1 MKAVHDGL
9 SRDWIVSR
17 RHGSSFTSGSLSF
30 LSGGPETR
38 DYAACLCSDRVA
50 LLHLPS
56 GLVARFVSRPSA
68 EEAVSFAAAPDG
80 SKLVVFYRN
89 LMARLFDPK
98 ELLKGHR
105 RKLLS
110 AGGIGGNV
118 FDDENEDYE
127 KNKRL
132 KTTLETDH
140 DGGVGGEVKSWRV
153 GHRLQVTCAEFDQSS
168 TLVVT
173 GSADKTVM
181 VYDAEQGFATHSFKN
196 GHDELITCVRFQ
208 PHTVSVQRIV
218 SASSDGRICVW
229 DLISHSCVA
238 SLAGQHYS
246 AVTSV
251 IFSTDPNAH
260 YMLTCGRDKVINVWD
275 SREFSNQATAS
286 GPASFL
292 KATVAAQEGIE
303 SAVMLPADADV
314 DKGDVES
321 PSTNVNSSDD
331 QARVMTFVT
340 VGDRGLLRKW
350 TLNVTGTSRAQRK
363 FAVRCILT
371 QTAQGLKRRLACSL
385 TDDSAASL
393 STKAKDSDE
402 VSVSQQFEHVL
413 LQRELAPLP
422 LQPKAN
428 DEKSLR
434 APKAGGKRRRR
445 SSEVDTE
452 MAAAA
457 ATSTTPT
464 SLESNP
470 RYVYRLLCV
479 TRDQVLT
486 FTSVS
491 DLKAIK
497 VICGYND
504 QIIDVRY
511 IPGPLPSL
519 VPAPSPATSVS
530 NPSKA
535 RSLLAVATN
544 SEQLRIVDGVSFDT
558 TLCDGHEDAIL
569 SLSPSPEGTLVA
581 TASKD
586 KTVRVWDVATGT
598 CVAICEGHTESVS
611 AVSFPSKPSAF
622 TRLSQGSASTGTS
635 SWVVSAGKDH
645 SLKVWQFAP
654 LLALLPSPRPD
665 GWSSDDLSKCVQS
678 LAPGRKDKSA
688 VFKPRTISSAM
699 AHEKEINAVAVSPND
714 KLIASASQDRTIKLW
729 SAPDLSPGGQ
739 PVATLRGHKRGVW
752 SIAFSPSDQV
762 LASASGDGTL
772 RLWAV
777 SSSAGYACLRT
788 FEGHDASALC
798 VRFLRRGL
806 QLVSSGADGLVKL
819 WSVKDAECINTFD
832 AHTDKIWA
840 LAVRPGEF
848 NEPLEASVALAAI
861 ASGSGTTVAFDE
873 REIASGGGDSVL
885 NIWRDVTSQTAQS
898 EVAAAEEAIQKQ
910 QSLLGAM
917 ATRDYTRTLSLTLE
931 LDQPGRCGDVLQ
943 ELLEVG
949 PTPPS
954 ASSGAEA
961 ERRNAEAILKELEE
975 LNEEADGLVNIETKR
990 RAFFGMHE
998 GGAKLAASVISSLN
1012 GALLSTLLR
1021 FVREWGTQARHGLL
1035 AQRVLF
1041 IILKTIPQKMLVRKL
1056 ADEKHSR
1063 SSRGGGAS
1071 TLKMLPGIG
1080 AARYVSKPG
1089 ALDEEADLAPIAVP
1103 VSSIDTNSG
1112 VVGALLDSESKRLTS
1127 EERAAEISSAA
1138 AAELRGLISSLL
1150 PYSERHLE
1158 RLDRLLISTH
1168 SVDHT
1173 LHSMQALIPNQ
1184 TGNREDEDDRNLS
1197 LIGRGTTLR
1206 ARSLQKLTNDDDDEE
1221 EEEDEVEVSSR
1232 WVVKEKNESPKVL
1245 TTETEKKSSSKKK
1258 LK

>member
-17 RHGSSFTSGSLSF
+17 RHGSSFTSGALSF
-30 LSGGPETR
+30 LSGGPETK

-50 LLHLPS
+50 LLHIPS

-68 EEAVSFAAAPDG
+68 EEAVSFAAASDG

-89 LMARLFDPK
+89 LMARLFDPR
-98 ELLKGHR
+98 ELLKEHR
-105 RKLLS
+105 RKLLA
-110 AGGIGGNV
+110 AGDMGSNMN
-118 FDDENEDYE
+118 EEDYE
-127 KNKRL
+127 TYEQKKRL
-132 KTTLETDH
+132 KTLETDQ
-140 DGGVGGEVKSWRV
+140 DGGVGGGPIKSWRL

-173 GSADKTVM
+173 GSADKSVM

-218 SASSDGRICVW
+218 SASSDGRVCVW

-246 AVTSV
+246 AVTSI

-275 SREFSNQATAS
+275 SREFSNPTS
-286 GPASFL
+286 TNGSTSFL

-303 SAVMLPADADV
+303 SAVMLPADAV
-314 DKGDVES
+314 DDEGSGSLTE
-321 PSTNVNSSDD
+321 TINSSDD
-331 QARVMTFVT
+331 QGRSMTFVT

-350 TLNVTGTSRAQRK
+350 TLNITGTSRAQRK
-363 FAVRCILT
+363 FAVRCIST
-371 QTAQGLKRRLACSL
+371 QTSTGLKRRLACSSA
-385 TDDSAASL
+385 DDSAISL
-393 STKAKDSDE
+393 STKTDGSEE
-402 VSVSQQFEHVL
+402 VPVSQQFEHVL
-413 LQRELAPLP
+413 LQRETAPP
-422 LQPKAN
+422 LRPKAS
-428 DEKSLR
+428 DEKSQR
-434 APKAGGKRRRR
+434 AQKAAGKRRRR

-452 MAAAA
+452 MAAT
-457 ATSTTPT
+457 ATASTLNNTEA
-464 SLESNP
+464 SP

-511 IPGPLPSL
+511 IPGPLSPS
-519 VPAPSPATSVS
+519 VSAPSTSTGSS
-530 NPSKA
+530 NQPSKA

-544 SEQLRIVDGVSFDT
+544 SEQLRIVDGVTFDT

-569 SLSPSPEGTLVA
+569 SLSPSPEGTLIA

-586 KTVRVWDVATGT
+586 KTVRIWDVATGT
-598 CVAICEGHTESVS
+598 CISICEGHTESVS
-611 AVSFPSKPSAF
+611 AVSFPSKQTAF
-622 TRLSQGSASTGTS
+622 TRLTTGGAAAGSS

-645 SLKVWQFAP
+645 SLKVWQLAP
-654 LLALLPSPRPD
+654 LLSLLPSPRPE
-665 GWSSDDLSKCVQS
+665 GWSSEDLTKCVQS
-678 LAPGRKDKSA
+678 LTTGRSKEKSF

-714 KLIASASQDRTIKLW
+714 KIIASASQDRTIKLW

-788 FEGHDASALC
+788 FEGHDGSALC

-832 AHTDKIWA
+832 AHTEKIWA

-848 NEPLEASVALAAI
+848 NEPLEASIALAAI
-861 ASGSGTTVAFDE
+861 ASGSGTTVALDE

-885 NIWRDVTSQTAQS
+885 NIWRDVTSKTAQS

-917 ATRDYTRTLSLTLE
+917 ATRDYNRTLSLTLE

-943 ELLEVG
+943 ELLEIG
-949 PTPPS
+949 PTPP
-954 ASSGAEA
+954 APASGAEA
-961 ERRNAEAILKELEE
+961 EHRNAEAILTELDE
-975 LNEEADGLVNIETKR
+975 LNEEANGLVNKETKR
-990 RAFFGMHE
+990 RIFFGMHE
-998 GGAKLAASVISSLN
+998 AGAKIAASVISLLS

-1021 FVREWGTQARHGLL
+1021 FVREWGTQARHGFL

-1041 IILKTIPQKMLVRKL
+1041 IILKTIPQKDLVRKL
-1056 ADEKHSR
+1056 AEEKFIR
-1063 SSRGGGAS
+1063 SSRGTGAS

-1080 AARYVSKPG
+1080 AARFISKPG

-1112 VVGALLDSESKRLTS
+1112 VVGALLESESKRLTS
-1127 EERAAEISSAA
+1127 EEKEAEISSAA
-1138 AAELRGLISSLL
+1138 ASELRGLISSLL

-1173 LHSMQALIPNQ
+1173 LHSMQALIPSQ
-1184 TGNREDEDDRNLS
+1184 MDEDENDKNLAY
-1197 LIGRGTTLR
+1197 IGRGTTLR
-1206 ARSLQKLTNDDDDEE
+1206 ARSLQEQADDDDDDEE
-1221 EEEDEVEVSSR
+1221 DEETTSPTR
-1232 WVVKEKNESPKVL
+1232 WIAKAAVV
-1245 TTETEKKSSSKKK
+1245 EKKASSKKK